1 MTTIAAELVRAKN
14 LLIENSIDTADLDAK
29 MIMLSSLKIDEEQL
43 ILSLN
48 KDIRETQLLDFENKI
63 RRRLEGEPI
72 SKIVNFRYFWNNRF
86 YVDKNVLDPRPDSET
101 LIEAIINDYDDGQ
114 KLDIL
119 DLGTGSGCLILTL
132 LSIFKKSSGLA
143 VDISEDSLQIAR
155 KNAGLLGINTI
166 SFKHSN
172 WNDNITEK
180 FDLIVSNPPYIKTGD
195 IKELPKEVK
204 FFDPMISLD
213 GGIDGLDC
221 YRYIAKDIRKNL
233 NNNGRIYLEIGK
245 DQDLDVETIFT
256 NNGFKLFK
264 KLKDLNSIY
273 RVMVFVC

>member
-48 KDIRETQLLDFENKI
+48 KDIRETQLLDFESKI

-155 KNAGLLGINTI
+155 KNAGLLGIDAI